1 MQLYDCGGRYDC
13 GGGEVSTIFFLL
25 HPPVRIDVNR
35 QVHVF
40 TKYLS
45 KNWRWLSLSITQ
57 ITYYFLLCLS

>member
-25 HPPVRIDVNR
+25 HPHVRIDVNR
-35 QVHVF
+35 QVHVS

-45 KNWRWLSLSITQ
+45 KNWRWYPYQSHK
-57 ITYYFLLCLS
+57 